1 MSPVARFRDR
11 TVLITGAGSGIGRA
25 TAHRLASEGAAVFL
39 VGKTGAKLEAVAG
52 EVKKAGGK
60 AGFETADLRK
70 PEDCRRAVEAG
81 AKWNG
86 RLDAVVNGAGTFPSA
101 PFPNLTDEDWQQAIE
116 SNLAAPMRVTRAAV
130 PHLKKG
136 GAIVNISSINAVIG
150 DKLSACSHY
159 SAAKAGLLGLTRQLA
174 VELAPEIR
182 VNAIVP
188 GAVKTPMLD
197 GWNED
202 PADMKAWLERFVPLN
217 RIARPE
223 EMAGVIA
230 FLASDDAS
238 YLTGA
243 TIVADGGVAIV

>member
-1 MSPVARFRDR
+1 
-11 TVLITGAGSGIGRA
+11 
-25 TAHRLASEGAAVFL
+25 
-39 VGKTGAKLEAVAG
+39 
-52 EVKKAGGK
+52 
-60 AGFETADLRK
+60 
-70 PEDCRRAVEAG
+70 
-81 AKWNG
+81 
-86 RLDAVVNGAGTFPSA
+86 
-101 PFPNLTDEDWQQAIE
+101 
-116 SNLAAPMRVTRAAV
+116 
-130 PHLKKG
+130 
-136 GAIVNISSINAVIG
+136 VNISSINAVIG

>member
-60 AGFETADLRK
+60 AAFETADLRK

-136 GAIVNISSINAVIG
+136 GAVVNISSINAVIG

-174 VELAPEIR
+174 VELAPQIR
-182 VNAIVP
+182 VNAVVP

-217 RIARPE
+217 RIAQPE

>member
-39 VGKTGAKLEAVAG
+39 VGKTGSKLEAVAG

-81 AKWNG
+81 ARWNG

-101 PFPNLTDEDWQQAIE
+101 PFPDLTDEDWQQAIE

-136 GAIVNISSINAVIG
+136 GAVVNISSINAVIG

>member
-1 MSPVARFRDR
+1 MNPVARFRDR

-159 SAAKAGLLGLTRQLA
+159 SAAKAGLLGLSRQLA